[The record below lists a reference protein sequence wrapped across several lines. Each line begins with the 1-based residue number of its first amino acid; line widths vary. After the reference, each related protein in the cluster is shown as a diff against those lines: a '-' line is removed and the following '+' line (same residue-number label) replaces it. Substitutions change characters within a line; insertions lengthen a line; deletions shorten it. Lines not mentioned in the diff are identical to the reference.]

1 MSDTSDEAL
10 FIAFREGDSDALEVL
25 LNRIKTP
32 LYRTILRTVGDKFL
46 AEDIFQETVE
56 RIIKNKHRYNS
67 TMPFRGWVWKI
78 AYNRSLDHLR
88 KRGRDIPY
96 DDGISGQVISEGNP
110 EVSAIKNERKAKLLK
125 AIQTLPDEQ
134 REVFLMREECEMSFA
149 EISKTLNAPL
159 GTVLS
164 RMRYA
169 LEKLRE
175 ALKE

>member
-10 FIAFREGDSDALEVL
+10 FIAFREGDPDALEIL

-56 RIIKNKHRYNS
+56 RIIKNKKQYDPA
-67 TMPFRGWVWKI
+67 MPFRGWVWKI

-88 KRGRDIPY
+88 KRGREISY
-96 DDGISGQVISEGNP
+96 DDISNQAASDGNP
-110 EVSAIKNERKAKLLK
+110 ESSALKNERKSKLLQ

-134 REVFLMREECEMSFA
+134 REVFLMREEGEMSFA
-149 EISKTLNAPL
+149 EIAKALNAPM

-175 ALKE
+175 ALRE